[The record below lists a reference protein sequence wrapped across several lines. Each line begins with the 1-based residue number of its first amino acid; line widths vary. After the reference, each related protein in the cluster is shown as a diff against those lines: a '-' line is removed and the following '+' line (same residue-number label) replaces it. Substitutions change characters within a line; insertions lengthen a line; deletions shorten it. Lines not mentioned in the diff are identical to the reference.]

1 MRSEVNFYRLVGSI
15 LSEAL
20 LGEEEK
26 YVSPYEGRHLKGKPP
41 THAERKDMQKTIAK
55 IKADSDKKDAERAS
69 RSTTEQPKI

>member
-20 LGEEEK
+20 LGEGEK

-41 THAERKDMQKTIAK
+41 THAERKDMQKTIAR
-55 IKADSDKKDAERAS
+55 IKADSDKKDAEAS
-69 RSTTEQPKI
+69 RSTTEKPER